1 MKTMYQIALCDDE
14 SAELDKLERMLQSW
28 HRQHAECDFSIE
40 RFLDADE
47 MLCRILEEGYDP
59 DLLLLDIYLQ
69 GKQGMETA
77 REIRNM
83 GKTCGILFVTSSR
96 EHALEAFGVDAVQYL
111 LKPVMEHDLFPVLD
125 RFIENIKAKRKYIL
139 LKDHGMKR
147 VDLHDIVYCE
157 AQKKS
162 QRICLTDGT
171 ELLQNMTLAKV
182 YEMLSVCRE
191 FVKVGISYIINL
203 EHIDSLSAREARM
216 DNGKTIYLPRGAYR
230 GLREQYFDYYY
241 SEEEGEPWTP

>member
-1 MKTMYQIALCDDE
+1 MTVQIALCDDE
-14 SAELDKLERMLQSW
+14 SAELDKLEHMLRSW
-28 HRQHAECDFSIE
+28 RRQYAECIFSIE

-47 MLCRILEEGYDP
+47 MLCRILKGGYAP

-69 GKQGMETA
+69 GKQGIEVA
-77 REIRNM
+77 REIR
-83 GKTCGILFVTSSR
+83 KTGRRCGILFITSSK
-96 EHALEAFGVDAVQYL
+96 EHALEAFSVDAVQYL
-111 LKPVMEHDLFPVLD
+111 VKPVLEHALFPVLD
-125 RFIENIKAKRKYIL
+125 RFIENMKAKKKYIL
-139 LKDHGMKR
+139 LKDHGVKR
-147 VDLHDIVYCE
+147 VELHDIVYCE

-203 EHIDSLSAREARM
+203 EHIDSLNAREARM

-241 SEEEGEPWTP
+241 SEEEGESWTP

>member
-1 MKTMYQIALCDDE
+1 MTVQIALCDDE
-14 SAELDKLERMLQSW
+14 SAELDKLEHMLQSW
-28 HRQHAECDFSIE
+28 RRQHAECDFFIE

-47 MLCRILEEGYDP
+47 MLFRILKEGYAP

-69 GKQGMETA
+69 GKQGMEVA
-77 REIRNM
+77 KEIRKM
-83 GKTCGILFVTSSR
+83 ERGCGILFITSSK
-96 EHALEAFGVDAVQYL
+96 EYALEAFGVDAVQYL
-111 LKPVMEHDLFPVLD
+111 VKPVLEHVLFPVLD
-125 RFIENIKAKRKYIL
+125 RFIEDMKTKKKYIL

-147 VDLHDIVYCE
+147 VELHNIVYCE
-157 AQKKS
+157 ARKKS
-162 QRICLTDGT
+162 QRICLADGT

-203 EHIDSLSAREARM
+203 EHIDSLNAREARM
-216 DNGKTIYLPRGAYR
+216 DNGETIYLPRGAYR

-241 SEEEGEPWTP
+241 CEEEGGSWTP